1 MALKEQIEKQGNWL
15 FRFRGTLPVIILILG
30 IYEYYQTEIY
40 YQHTLL
46 QTTPY
51 EYIYGIICLAISI
64 LGLGIRVY
72 TVGHTPDKTSG
83 RNVKEQIAEVL
94 NTTGIYSVV
103 RNPLYVGNF
112 FMWLG
117 IGMITA
123 NFWFIIAF
131 ILFYWIYY
139 ERIVFAEEQFLSR
152 KFGEQYDLWAAKTPC
167 FIPSMRYA
175 NQPATKFSWRKVIMR
190 EKNGLVAL
198 LMIFSSLD
206 IFDTFLTGDPLK
218 YPWLGIITIASMVM
232 YVILKYIKHRTRRA
246 NKIAMALAETKS
258 K

>member
-1 MALKEQIEKQGNWL
+1 MALKEQMEKQGNWL
-15 FRFRGTLPVIILILG
+15 FRFRGTLPIIILLFG
-30 IYEYYQTEIY
+30 IYEYSQTQIY
-40 YQHTLL
+40 FQHTLL

-51 EYIYGIICLAISI
+51 EYIYGIVCLAISVF
-64 LGLGIRVY
+64 GLGIRVY

-94 NTTGIYSVV
+94 NTTGIYSIV

-139 ERIVFAEEQFLSR
+139 ERIIFTEEQFLSR
-152 KFGEQYDLWAAKTPC
+152 KFGEEYDQWAAKTPC

-175 NQPATKFSWRKVIMR
+175 NQPSTKFSWYKVIMK
-190 EKNGLVAL
+190 EKNGLVAI
-198 LMIFSSLD
+198 LMIFSALD
-206 IFDTFLTGDPLK
+206 LFDAFLSGGQLK
-218 YPWLGIITIASMVM
+218 YPWLSITTIASMVM
-232 YVILKYIKHRTRRA
+232 YLILKYIKHRKRRA
-246 NKIAMALAETKS
+246 VKTAS